1 MEIWVYRP
9 TPLVNIHKND
19 NNVKHV
25 IVMVFCTQHCIHMTF
40 PSCDDVHCMSHCNNI
55 KGASQAHCKKGHKNK
70 YGSNGKRRTKALSRS
85 MNLDCFAKWNNMTSI
100 ANCNPWLS
108 YIPLPFT

>member
-1 MEIWVYRP
+1 
-9 TPLVNIHKND
+9 
-19 NNVKHV
+19 
-25 IVMVFCTQHCIHMTF
+25 
-40 PSCDDVHCMSHCNNI
+40 
-55 KGASQAHCKKGHKNK
+55 
-70 YGSNGKRRTKALSRS
+70 LSRS

>member
-1 MEIWVYRP
+1 M
-9 TPLVNIHKND
+9 NIHKND

-55 KGASQAHCKKGHKNK
+55 KGASQAHCKKGHENK
-70 YGSNGKRRTKALSRS
+70 YGSSGKRRTKALSRS
-85 MNLDCFAKWNNMTSI
+85 MNLDCFAKVEQHDFNSI
-100 ANCNPWLS
+100 LKPMVKLYS
-108 YIPLPFT
+108 PTIHMS